1 MLNGFKKFIMQGNV
15 IDLAVAVVVAGA
27 FGKIIDA
34 FTKGLIEPLIKV
46 VMGGGV
52 SGGQILISGVEGG
65 KDADAPIYLDL
76 SSVINS
82 VITFLITAAVVYFI
96 FVAPMVAFKE
106 RRAAKGEPE
115 EPTDNEKIISLLE
128 KIAEKH

>member
-34 FTKGLIEPLIKV
+34 FTKGLIEPLIKE

-52 SGGQILISGVEGG
+52 TGGLVELSEGNS
-65 KDADAPIYLDL
+65 LDFGA
-76 SSVINS
+76 VINS

-96 FVAPMVAFKE
+96 FVAPMVAMQE
-106 RRAAKGEPE
+106 RRAAKGEVE
-115 EPTDNEKIISLLE
+115 DPTDNEKIISLLE
-128 KIAEKH
+128 KIAEKN